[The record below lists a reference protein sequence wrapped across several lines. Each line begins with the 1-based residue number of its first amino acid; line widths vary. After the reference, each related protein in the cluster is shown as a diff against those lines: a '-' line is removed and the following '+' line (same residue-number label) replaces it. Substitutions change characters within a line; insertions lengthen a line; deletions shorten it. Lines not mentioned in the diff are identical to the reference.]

1 MNGDYGDIGKYGVTL
16 DGGSSLDRGF
26 VAFLILLTLMGA
38 ARVGELLV
46 ARRLTKQAGARGAVP
61 KKEPAFVA
69 MVLLHVL
76 PFVLCPL
83 EVIVREPPFRLAL
96 FVACAAALVVL
107 AGLRV
112 WTLRT
117 LGAMWNVRIVE
128 PAAVVVAGPYR
139 FIRHPNY
146 AVVIAEL
153 FILPL
158 AHGCV
163 VTCVVLST
171 LNGLVLFSRIRSEE
185 RVLFGLPGYAEKMG
199 PKKRFIPGL
208 F

>member
-1 MNGDYGDIGKYGVTL
+1 MD
-16 DGGSSLDRGF
+16 SGF
-26 VAFLILLTLMGA
+26 SAFLGLLTLMGA
-38 ARVGELLV
+38 ARIGELLV
-46 ARRLTKQAGARGAVP
+46 ARRLTKQAGARGARP
-61 KKEPAFVA
+61 KREATFVV
-69 MVLLHVL
+69 MVILHVL
-76 PFVLCPL
+76 PFVLGPL
-83 EVIVREPPFRLAL
+83 EVILLDPPFRLWL
-96 FVACAAALVVL
+96 FVCCSAALLVL
-107 AGLRV
+107 AGLRF

-146 AVVIAEL
+146 AIVIAEL

-163 VTCVVLST
+163 VTCAVLST
-171 LNGLVLFSRIRSEE
+171 LNAAVLFSRIRTEE
-185 RVLFGLPGYAEKMG
+185 AVLFALPGYRDAMG
-199 PKKRFIPGL
+199 MKKRFIPGV

>member
-1 MNGDYGDIGKYGVTL
+1 MHFDDD
-16 DGGSSLDRGF
+16 DGRGF
-26 VAFLILLTLMGA
+26 VAFLILLALMGA
-38 ARVGELLV
+38 ARIAELLV
-46 ARRLTKQAGARGAVP
+46 ARRLTQGAAARGARP
-61 KKEPAFVA
+61 QREPVFVV
-69 MVLLHVL
+69 MVMLHAL
-76 PFVLCPL
+76 PFVLAPL
-83 EVIVREPPFRLAL
+83 EVIVRQPPFRAGLFVGCALAL
-96 FVACAAALVVL
+96 LLL

-139 FIRHPNY
+139 FVRHPNY
-146 AVVIAEL
+146 AIVIAEL
-153 FILPL
+153 FVLPL
-158 AHGCV
+158 AHSCFI
-163 VTCVVLST
+163 TLAILSS
-171 LNGLVLFSRIRSEE
+171 LNALVLFSRIRAEE

>member
-1 MNGDYGDIGKYGVTL
+1 MF
-16 DGGSSLDRGF
+16 GF
-26 VAFLILLTLMGA
+26 FAFLILLALMGA

-46 ARRLTKQAGARGAVP
+46 ARRLTMGAAARGAEP
-61 KKEPAFVA
+61 KKEPIFVV

-76 PFVLCPL
+76 PFVLAPL
-83 EVIVREPPFRLAL
+83 EVIALDPPFRPAL
-96 FVACAAALVVL
+96 FVGCACALLVL

-146 AVVIAEL
+146 AIVVAEL
-153 FILPL
+153 FVLPL
-158 AHGCV
+158 AHGCW
-163 VTCVVLST
+163 VTMIILSS
-171 LNGLVLFSRIRSEE
+171 LNALVLFFRIRAEE
-185 RVLFGLPGYAEKMG
+185 RVLFALPGYAERMG
-199 PKKRFIPGL
+199 PKKRFIPGVFL
-208 F
+208 L